1 MNTIN
6 ISTKEIELIQ
16 EINQDANL
24 LELALQYVRRKK
36 RELNKISCQFS
47 MDELANELEMSE
59 RDIEEG
65 NVFSQAELKQLHPEW
80 K

>member
-1 MNTIN
+1 MIN
-6 ISTKEIELIQ
+6 ISTNEKELIQ

-24 LELALQYVRRKK
+24 LESALKYVRRKK

-47 MDELANELEMSE
+47 MDELLNELEMSE
-59 RDIEEG
+59 QDIEDG
-65 NVFSQAELKQLHPEW
+65 NVCSQAELKQLHPEW